1 MRSRSLVINAFIAI
15 DGKRKKFGIEGNT
28 GRLGRVY
35 EWILNSAFGVYTYYI
50 RRKKIDLV
58 LKSLKV
64 NNAMKSDVWYDIS
77 NYLEWR
83 NNLIRNSVKNGIRFT
98 K

>member
-1 MRSRSLVINAFIAI
+1 MRTRSLVINAFIAI
-15 DGKRKKFGIEGNT
+15 DSKRKKSGIEGNT

-35 EWILNSAFGVYTYYI
+35 ERILNSAFGVYTYYI